1 MKLNDFL
8 HRPGDIDS
16 EADLLTSLAAGH
28 EPSFALIYDKY
39 WKMVYQ
45 TANKL
50 LQSSS
55 LAQDIVQDVFSTVW
69 VQRRE
74 VQHVANLE
82 AYIRTMAR
90 NRIYSEFRAWSKER
104 ANLENYTHQLPTSV
118 DDCDFNLLNRQNEQL
133 LEQILHTL
141 PPRQKEVFTLAR
153 KEGLSHEQIAEKLNL
168 SSGTVKN
175 HMVRALQTIR
185 MHLESSLSLKV
196 TSLIAFL
203 LF

>member
-8 HRPGDIDS
+8 HRPGNTHS
-16 EADLLTSLAAGH
+16 EADLLARLALGH
-28 EPSFALIYDKY
+28 EPSFALIYHQY

-45 TANKL
+45 AASKL
-50 LQSSS
+50 LQSSG
-55 LAQDIVQDVFSTVW
+55 LAQDIVQDVFSTIW
-69 VQRRE
+69 IQRRE

-104 ANLENYTHQLPTSV
+104 VSLENYIHQVPTSV
-118 DDCDFNLLNRQNEQL
+118 DDCDFDILNRQNEQL

-168 SSGTVKN
+168 SLGTVKN

-185 MHLESSLSLKV
+185 VHLESSLSVKV
-196 TSLIAFL
+196 TSLIIFL